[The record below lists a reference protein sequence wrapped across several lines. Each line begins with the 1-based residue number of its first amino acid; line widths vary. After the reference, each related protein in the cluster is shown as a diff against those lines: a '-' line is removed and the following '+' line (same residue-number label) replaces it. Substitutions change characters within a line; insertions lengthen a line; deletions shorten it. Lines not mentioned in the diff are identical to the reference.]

1 MKNLALL
8 LALLAPLPAF
18 AHAQLLKA
26 EPAVG
31 AVVASAPTQLI
42 LHFSEGVE
50 PAFTTVAVTSAS
62 GARMDDGAPHT
73 AAHDNK
79 TLLIGLKPLPS
90 GDYRVEWHAT
100 SVDTHKTQGA
110 FGFTVGR

>member
-1 MKNLALL
+1 MKYFLLTLALF
-8 LALLAPLPAF
+8 APLPAF
-18 AHAQLLKA
+18 AHAQLIKA

-31 AVVASAPTQLI
+31 SVVTKAPMQVS

-50 PAFTTVAVTSAS
+50 PGFTTVVVTSAS
-62 GARMDDGAPHT
+62 GARVDDGAPRT
-73 AAHDNK
+73 APDDNR
-79 TLLIGLKPLPS
+79 TLQIGLKPLAP

-110 FGFTVGR
+110 FGFTVRQ